1 VFQPLTRRNREH
13 PANEVYVTGDFDGW
27 KRTIQLEKED
37 GVFKKTVELPK
48 EKHHY
53 KVSLLCLRLQLQRA
67 SSTKS
72 TAHHLGVC

>member
-27 KRTIQLEKED
+27 RRTIQLEKED

-53 KVSLLCLRLQLQRA
+53 KVSLDVPVPA
-67 SSTKS
+67 PA
-72 TAHHLGVC
+72 TATAPS